1 MTWLRAQTYEG
12 RHLLETALIIAVGL
26 IGGIAVGTQA
36 PIAGAMAQRV
46 GGASSS
52 LIVHVGGAIASLI
65 LVLARRGEQL
75 GEWRSLPWYML
86 GCGVFGLILYLSLS
100 HTVPRVGATAAIS
113 MLIVGQLLAGMVI
126 DHYGAFGIAIRT
138 LDANR
143 LVAGG
148 LLLAGAYLMV
158 R

>member
-1 MTWLRAQTYEG
+1 M
-12 RHLLETALIIAVGL
+12 LETALVIAIGL
-26 IGGIAVGTQA
+26 VGGIAVGTQA

-65 LVLARRGEQL
+65 LVLARGGEQL
-75 GEWRSLPWYML
+75 GEWRTLPWYML
-86 GCGVFGLILYLSLS
+86 GAGVFGLILYLTLS
-100 HTVPRVGATAAIS
+100 HTVPRVGATAAICL
-113 MLIVGQLLAGMVI
+113 LIVGQLLAGMVI
-126 DHYGAFGIAIRT
+126 DHFGAFGIAVRT
-138 LDANR
+138 FDVNR

-148 LLLAGAYLMV
+148 LLLVGAYMMV

>member
-1 MTWLRAQTYEG
+1 M
-12 RHLLETALIIAVGL
+12 LETVLVIAIGLVG
-26 IGGIAVGTQA
+26 GVAVGTQA

-65 LVLARRGEQL
+65 LVVARGGEQL
-75 GEWRSLPWYML
+75 AEWRSLPWYML
-86 GCGVFGLILYLSLS
+86 GAGVLGLILYLTLS
-100 HTVPRVGATAAIS
+100 HTVPRVGATAAIC

-126 DHYGAFGIAIRT
+126 DHFGAFGIAVRT

-143 LVAGG
+143 LIAGV
-148 LLLAGAYLMV
+148 LLLVGAYMMV

>member
-1 MTWLRAQTYEG
+1 M
-12 RHLLETALIIAVGL
+12 LETVVIIGIGL

-65 LVLARRGEQL
+65 LVVARGGEQL
-75 GEWRSLPWYML
+75 GEWRTLPWYML
-86 GCGVFGLILYLSLS
+86 GAGVFGLILYLTLS
-100 HTVPRVGATAAIS
+100 HTVPRVGATAAIC

-126 DHYGAFGIAIRT
+126 DHVGAFDIEVRAV
-138 LDANR
+138 DANR
-143 LVAGG
+143 LVATA

>member
-1 MTWLRAQTYEG
+1 MI
-12 RHLLETALIIAVGL
+12 ETVLIVAIGL

-36 PIAGAMAQRV
+36 PIAGVMAQRV

-52 LIVHVGGAIASLI
+52 LIVHLGGALASLI
-65 LVLARRGEQL
+65 LLLMRRGEQI

-86 GCGVFGLILYLSLS
+86 GCGAFGLVLYLSLS
-100 HTVPRVGATAAIS
+100 HTIPRIGAAGAIT
-113 MLIVGQLLAGMVI
+113 LLVVGQLLAGMVI
-126 DHYGAFGIAIRT
+126 DHFGAFGMATRPIQPDRVAAI
-138 LDANR
+138 
-143 LVAGG
+143 G